1 MIPDFKIDENL
12 KVEFLIPDETSNSF
26 ILGIS
31 LLGGSNLLGGLNE
44 FIIDVSLL
52 GGDDVLGP
60 SSGLKWQEV
69 TCSTAK
75 ASISVGGTIE
85 DSVFFQPAPGTA
97 NLTLQTF
104 ELDPTVNRSIRA
116 GTKIRVRVESVDVD
130 RIVFQGYIDTIEVT
144 YLPTGQ
150 NVIEITSYDAYKTL
164 VNSRFRVWDTT
175 PLGASATTD
184 EIFELVAIESGLGL
198 SGFSKP
204 LEGLIPTTNESNIL
218 VSSVVN
224 EALQVALALIWVDQ
238 DTEELV
244 VTPRPLNT
252 ATTYSVGE
260 TVNTNRVIFSTTAAN
275 SANFSFLG
283 LSSTTSWMTGMP
295 YPSTYALRR
304 TLNVAGS
311 GATTRIL
318 MTVAE
323 PMPVI
328 VGGQTYTFSAYLNSQ
343 FSCNAYLGLSWTDE
357 FGTFRGAVS
366 GTSATLPADTTQ
378 RREVTATAPAGATR
392 VVGRVFYDSV
402 GAVAG
407 QYFDFSSPMIEQ
419 GSAAQTYFDGNTIDD
434 PGPGFVYE
442 WSGTPEQ
449 SASLKRVLVPDP
461 ISGYWIIGNDHGSED
476 HLCMSQINVFSDADA
491 LYNSLNVELTSD
503 PLIFVTR
510 KNQDSIDFYGEAAI
524 DLAINTT
531 DATELNLWA
540 DRVFVQNPDNLV
552 NEVVTPAK
560 DRLGTLTEAAVFTP
574 GMTVGVSYTNSQLD
588 IVGYYTII
596 KVSHTIDPDNWFTT
610 LELWKEA

>member
-31 LLGGSNLLGGLNE
+31 LLGGSNVLGGLNE

-52 GGDDVLGP
+52 GGEDVLGP
-60 SSGLKWQEV
+60 STGLKWQEV
-69 TCSTAK
+69 TCSTAR

-85 DSVFFQPAPGTA
+85 DSVFFQPAPATA

-104 ELDPTVNRSIRA
+104 ELDPTVNKSIRA
-116 GTKIRVRVESVDVD
+116 GTKIRIRVESVDVD

-150 NVIEITSYDAYKTL
+150 NLIEITSFDAYKTL
-164 VNSRFRVWDTT
+164 VNSRFRVWDTS

-184 EIFELVAIESGLGL
+184 EIFELVAIQSGLGL

-204 LEGLIPTTNESNIL
+204 LQGLIPTTNENNLL

-224 EALQVALALIWVDQ
+224 EALQVALALIWLDQ
-238 DTEELV
+238 DTEEIV

-252 ATTYSVGE
+252 ATTYTPGE
-260 TVNTNRVIFSTTAAN
+260 VVNTNRVIFSTTAAN
-275 SANFSFLG
+275 AANFSFLG

-318 MTVAE
+318 MATVE
-323 PMPVI
+323 PMPV
-328 VGGQTYTFSAYLNSQ
+328 VVPGETYTYSAYVNSQ
-343 FSCNAYLGLSWTDE
+343 FSSNVSLSLTWTDAS
-357 FGTFRGAVS
+357 GTFFGQS
-366 GTSATLPADTTQ
+366 TETSSTLPPNTTQ
-378 RREVTATAPAGATR
+378 RRQLTATAPAGATR
-392 VVGRVFYDSV
+392 VVGRLFYTSA
-402 GAVAG
+402 GAVPG
-407 QYFDFSSPMIEQ
+407 QHIDFSSPMIEQ
-419 GSAAQTYFDGNTIDD
+419 GSAAQIYFDGNTIDD
-434 PGPGFVYE
+434 PGPGFVYQ
-442 WSGTPEQ
+442 WTGTPEQ
-449 SASLKRVLVPDP
+449 SSSVKRVLLPDP
-461 ISGYWIIGNDHGSED
+461 ITGYWIIGNDHGSED

-491 LYNSLNVELTSD
+491 LYNSLNVELTSN
-503 PLIFVTR
+503 PAIFVTR

-531 DATELNLWA
+531 DATELNFWA

-552 NEVVTPAK
+552 NQVVTPAK